1 MKNRFRSLAL
11 AVVAS
16 VALSACN
23 DDDNVQPVTEVGF
36 EELTLT
42 DGFSNGSDLS
52 GTSRTENRF
61 GTDLIVYD
69 KEFAFSSAKFANEF
83 VEEWNSWSGWAISRL
98 NDTETPGFMN
108 QYSVHHAGTTAGAEG
123 TEQFALSF
131 GSENAI
137 SFSAPVVV
145 EELYIANTTYT
156 ALDMLHGSQF
166 SKQFGGADGSEPD
179 YLYVEVAGK
188 TAEGVETQSVRM
200 YLADYRSGNPDHN
213 FIMKGWHKMEL
224 RELGQVTQLTFTMH
238 SSDTNAFGIKTPT
251 YFAIDQLM
259 LMQE

>member
-1 MKNRFRSLAL
+1 MKNSFKMYLLAL
-11 AVVAS
+11 AAS

-36 EELTLT
+36 EEVILS

-61 GTDLIVYD
+61 GSDVNIYN
-69 KEFAFSSAKFANEF
+69 KKFDFGMFGLDNEY
-83 VEEWNSWSGWAISRL
+83 VAEWSSWSGWAISSL
-98 NDTETPGFMN
+98 NDTETPGFIN
-108 QYSVHHAGTTAGAEG
+108 QYSVHHEGATAGAEG

-131 GSENAI
+131 GSENSI

-179 YLYVEVAGK
+179 YLYVEVAGQ

-224 RELGQVTQLTFTMH
+224 RELGRVTQLTFTMH